1 MKLYKYIGHQDDNE
15 LLNIIENIFKDN
27 TLKVTNPK
35 DFNDVVK
42 DFLMHQFID

>member
-27 TLKVTNPK
+27 TLKVTKMISTKISSQPK
-35 DFNDVVK
+35 
-42 DFLMHQFID
+42 MT